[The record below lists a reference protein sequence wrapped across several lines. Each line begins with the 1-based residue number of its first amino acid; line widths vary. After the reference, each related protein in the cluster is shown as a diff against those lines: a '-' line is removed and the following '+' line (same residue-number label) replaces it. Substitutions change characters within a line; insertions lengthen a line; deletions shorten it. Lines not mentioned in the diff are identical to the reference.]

1 MGRTVYKGLQ
11 QLHHECLNP
20 FFSKC
25 MRFSYG
31 QAFKVNCASYKVIH
45 KLGGGGVN
53 VAKAVSV
60 KELAK
65 KYISAQT

>member
-1 MGRTVYKGLQ
+1 
-11 QLHHECLNP
+11 
-20 FFSKC
+20 